1 MQGSD
6 SAVLVPQDQAF
17 FDEKISVRWDNCG
30 VVFLS
35 YPFNPK
41 LSDRAVSPTTSS
53 RMGAAVVS
61 AGGVIILASW
71 PILESSA
78 FVRSNGFV
86 ATLIVE

>member
-6 SAVLVPQDQAF
+6 SAVLVPQDHAF
-17 FDEKISVRWDNCG
+17 FDENISVRLDNCG

-41 LSDRAVSPTTSS
+41 LSDRAVSPTSS
-53 RMGAAVVS
+53 NRIGAAVV
-61 AGGVIILASW
+61 AEGVFILASW
-71 PILESSA
+71 PILESST